1 MASTNYYSSM
11 TLDELRAEE
20 KKQKSYRIPSAL
32 FLGFLVGI
40 AVFAAVKGKFFL
52 VIMVLAGVIFLAN
65 RSGDALKKVQAEI
78 KSRPPGRCHLPFAH
92 EPDTMTEPL
101 ANTRCNG

>member
-1 MASTNYYSSM
+1 MALTNDYSTI
-11 TLDELRAEE
+11 TLVELRAAE

-52 VIMVLAGVIFLAN
+52 VIIVLAGVIILAKL
-65 RSGDALKKVQAEI
+65 SGDALKKI
-78 KSRPPGRCHLPFAH
+78 
-92 EPDTMTEPL
+92 
-101 ANTRCNG
+101 